1 MTVILL
7 TLMPLPQLS
16 ARAIFRPLTTPDMR
30 GASRRFKS
38 TDVVADDSDDDDSS
52 GGRNATLPA
61 TVTVVALL
69 HASGLGHV

>member
-7 TLMPLPQLS
+7 TLIPLPQLS
-16 ARAIFRPLTTPDMR
+16 ARAIFKPLTTPDIR
-30 GASRRFKS
+30 GVSRRLLS
-38 TDVVADDSDDDDSS
+38 TDVVADDADDDDSR

-61 TVTVVALL
+61 TVTVVSLL

>member
-7 TLMPLPQLS
+7 TLIPLPQLS
-16 ARAIFRPLTTPDMR
+16 ARAIFRPLTTPDIR
-30 GASRRFKS
+30 GVSRRLS
-38 TDVVADDSDDDDSS
+38 TDVVADDADEDDSS

-61 TVTVVALL
+61 TVTVVSLL